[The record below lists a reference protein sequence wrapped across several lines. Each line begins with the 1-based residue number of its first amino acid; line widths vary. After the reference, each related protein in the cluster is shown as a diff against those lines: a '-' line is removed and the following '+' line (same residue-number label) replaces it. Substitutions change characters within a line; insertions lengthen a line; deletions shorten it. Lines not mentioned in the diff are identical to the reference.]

1 MKHKFSVR
9 EYEVA
14 DRRVRIVTRKLLLM
28 VVICFTAFCTLN
40 GQSAQTG
47 NLSGTIVVTDSTG
60 SSVVPGAK
68 VVLAGQ
74 TTLETSTDQAGS
86 YRFQNVPPGSYTITA
101 TSPGLQGEKSVE
113 IVPGSSVELPLEV
126 KPTELKTDV
135 TVQDTYQ
142 DVKTAAAAETVQ
154 QKTIEAAPN
163 VNERFESVLP
173 LVPGVVRGPDGRIN
187 LKGARANQ
195 NGALVNS
202 ANVTDPATGSMAIN
216 LPVDV
221 VSSVQVISNPYD
233 PQYGKLTG
241 AVSTAE
247 TKTGNF
253 EKYHFTVQNILPRAR
268 KRGDSIVG
276 IGAATPR
283 MTVSGPL
290 WKDHI
295 AFLQSIEYRF
305 LRTPV
310 NSLPPMERD
319 TKLEG
324 FNSYSQADINISP
337 KQTATVSLAVYP
349 QKLGYLG
356 LNTFT
361 PQEAT
366 ADLHQRGFQT
376 YAQHRYV
383 FASDSMLTSQ
393 FTYKVFDVDITAPT
407 DNPFEMWVDTTHGGF
422 FDRQARR
429 TNRADW
435 QESVQFPGKQFL
447 GTHQVKVGF
456 DLTDSDFDGRQAM
469 MPVTLM
475 DAYGKAIERITFS
488 SATSFNKHQD
498 ESSVFAMDQWTPTPR
513 VSVSYG
519 LRFDNDTVSDS
530 THVAPR
536 GGILIALTKDGKTLL
551 KGGAGM
557 FYDRVP
563 LVFSTYNRTPNRT
576 VSLLAADGSVT
587 SSTAYVNR
595 VNGDL
600 DNPRSTAW
608 NVALERQLLA
618 KLNVRLA
625 YEQRNTSRDFV
636 LSPTTTTASN
646 GTMLL
651 SNSGHDSY
659 REFQVAGRYNAER
672 YAVNASYTRSRAY
685 GDLNDP
691 FLFLGNYPQAVI
703 QPNQRGRLSFDAPN
717 RFLFWG
723 EVNAPWKLS
732 LMPVYDLHTGFP
744 YSAWDQYHQYVG
756 PRNKDRYPWFESFDL
771 QVLRPISI
779 PMHGKRL
786 RAKAGIAVFN
796 LFNHF
801 NPRDVQNNNT
811 SSNFGTFYNDAWRE
825 YRGKLVF
832 EF

>member
-1 MKHKFSVR
+1 MKHKVPIH
-9 EYEVA
+9 EVA
-14 DRRVRIVTRKLLLM
+14 DCQIRTIARTILPVLL
-28 VVICFTAFCTLN
+28 ICFTALCTLN
-40 GQSAQTG
+40 GQNSQTG
-47 NLSGTIVVTDSTG
+47 NLSGTVVVADSSGT
-60 SSVVPGAK
+60 SVIPGAK
-68 VVLAGQ
+68 VVLSGHVS
-74 TTLETSTDQAGS
+74 LEAVTDQAGNFHFS
-86 YRFQNVPPGSYTITA
+86 NVPVGTYKLIAS
-101 TSPGLQGEKSVE
+101 SPGLEGESSVE
-113 IVPGSSVELPLEV
+113 IPANASVELPIEL

-142 DVKTAAAAETVQ
+142 DVKTAAPSETVQ
-154 QKTIEAAPN
+154 EKTIEAAPN

-173 LVPGVVRGPDGRIN
+173 LVPGVVRGPDGRLN

-195 NGALVNS
+195 NAALVNS
-202 ANVTDPATGSMAIN
+202 ANVTDPATGNMAIN
-216 LPVDV
+216 LPIDV

-247 TKTGNF
+247 TKTGDF
-253 EKYHFTVQNILPRAR
+253 EKFHFTVQNILPRAR
-268 KRGDSIVG
+268 SRGGSIVG
-276 IGAATPR
+276 VGGATPR

-290 WKDHI
+290 WKDHVS
-295 AFLQSIEYRF
+295 FLQSIEYRF

-310 NSLPPMERD
+310 NSLPPMQRD

-349 QKLGYLG
+349 QKLDYLG

-376 YAQHRYV
+376 YGQHRYV

-393 FTYKVFDVDITAPT
+393 FTYKVFDVDVTAPT
-407 DNPFEMWVDTTHGGF
+407 ENPFELWPDTAHGGF
-422 FDRQARR
+422 FNRQARR

-435 QESVQFPGKQFL
+435 QESVQFPGKQFI

-456 DLTDSDFDGRQAM
+456 DLTYSDFDGRQASL
-469 MPVTLM
+469 PVTLM
-475 DAYGKAIERITFS
+475 DVNGKAVERISFS
-488 SATSFNKHQD
+488 SATSFDKHQD
-498 ESSVFAMDQWTPTPR
+498 ESSIFASDQWTPNPR
-513 VSVSYG
+513 ISISYG
-519 LRFDNDTVSDS
+519 LRFDQDTVTDS
-530 THVAPR
+530 AHLAPR

-551 KGGAGM
+551 KGGGGM

-563 LVFSTYNRTPNRT
+563 LVFATFDRTPYRT
-576 VSLLAADGSVT
+576 VSMLAADGSVT
-587 SSTAYVNR
+587 SSTVYVNR
-595 VNGDL
+595 INGDL

-618 KLNVRLA
+618 KLNLRLA
-625 YEQRNTSRDFV
+625 YEQRNTSRNFV
-636 LSPTTTTASN
+636 LSPATTAGSTD
-646 GTMLL
+646 TMLL
-651 SNSGHDSY
+651 SNGGHDTY
-659 REFQVAGRYNAER
+659 REFQIAGRYNAER

-717 RFLFWG
+717 RFVFWG
-723 EVNAPWKLS
+723 EVNAPWKLT

-744 YSAWDQYHQYVG
+744 YSVMDEYRQYIG
-756 PRNKDRYPWFESFDL
+756 PRNEKRYPWFESFDL

-779 PMHGKRL
+779 PMRGKRL
-786 RAKAGIAVFN
+786 RARAGIAVFN

-801 NPRDVQNNNT
+801 NPRDVQNNMT
-811 SSNFGTFYNDAWRE
+811 SSNFGNFYNDAWRE

-832 EF
+832 QF